1 MYVKAKPADTHRQT
15 TSACKLVKVPFSP
28 ALDTRPDTPRSI
40 GTKSDLFEE
49 RPYLSRE
56 WTCWHRNTVIQVT
69 YVRAIQQ
76 LRRTVLYIWY
86 STMIISN
93 SMIIWSCQQTPTLHD
108 ESRTNEFDVCT
119 NVLSIY
125 LSVLYLC
132 YNAMSV
138 PTVSIES
145 TVRGGTSKGERTFL
159 LLQVSKSPSLSR
171 SILMSSHRWL

>member
-93 SMIIWSCQQTPTLHD
+93 SMIISSCQQTPTLHD

-125 LSVLYLC
+125 QYCTYAIMLCPYL
-132 YNAMSV
+132 
-138 PTVSIES
+138 
-145 TVRGGTSKGERTFL
+145 
-159 LLQVSKSPSLSR
+159 PSLSR
-171 SILMSSHRWL
+171 VQYSTSGYK

>member
-76 LRRTVLYIWY
+76 LRRTVLYMIFNNDY
-86 STMIISN
+86 IKQYDHIIMSTNSN
-93 SMIIWSCQQTPTLHD
+93 TPRWKSD
-108 ESRTNEFDVCT
+108 ERVWRMYECP
-119 NVLSIY
+119 IY

-132 YNAMSV
+132 YNVMSV

-145 TVRGGTSKGERTFL
+145 TV
-159 LLQVSKSPSLSR
+159 
-171 SILMSSHRWL
+171 